1 MRTKRYILLFKIM
14 SANKD
19 KSGVSDSVQVEN
31 VLQVIESCPENK
43 VSYEVLQPG
52 ELSLDEDTAGGMGRH
67 LGVTSTTLLT

>member
-1 MRTKRYILLFKIM
+1 M